1 MITWVRRKVEIAR
14 GIMMWR
20 HIIIRIKQEI
30 QKTPVENHEQLIGQL
45 RSFEGMLGHAV
56 LHFIGV
62 HETHDWL

>member
-1 MITWVRRKVEIAR
+1 MITWARRKIEIAR

-20 HIIIRIKQEI
+20 DIVVRIKYEI
-30 QKTPVENHEQLIGQL
+30 QKTPVENRAQLIEQL

-62 HETHDWL
+62 HENHDWL